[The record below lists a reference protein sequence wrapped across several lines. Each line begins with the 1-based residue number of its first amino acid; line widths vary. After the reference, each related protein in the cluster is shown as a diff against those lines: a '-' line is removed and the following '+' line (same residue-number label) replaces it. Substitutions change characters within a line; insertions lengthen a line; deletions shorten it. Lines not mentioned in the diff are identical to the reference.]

1 MSNPTTYAG
10 TTVGICTTIQ
20 NADLTKTAAAALTYV
35 DIDNVGQLGQYG
47 FKTNMVSYKVFSRLM
62 DLKAKGSTDGGS
74 LTIECATDK
83 TDPGQIAATAAGVPT
98 VSDNYMFKIT
108 FPNGDVDYVR
118 GPVGGPESKGG
129 NNEAFRISTFT
140 VGVNQL
146 IQ

>member
-1 MSNPTTYAG
+1 
-10 TTVGICTTIQ
+10 
-20 NADLTKTAAAALTYV
+20 
-35 DIDNVGQLGQYG
+35 
-47 FKTNMVSYKVFSRLM
+47 
-62 DLKAKGSTDGGS
+62 
-74 LTIECATDK
+74 
-83 TDPGQIAATAAGVPT
+83 
-98 VSDNYMFKIT
+98 MFKIT